1 MKFNGYLK
9 LRIGEAVDLK
19 PTTTSMRHAV
29 MFSKANQTMDPYIVV
44 KVDEYKIGQTHTKQK
59 TNMPTYNEEF
69 SVNVNNGKQVELAV
83 FHDAPIGYDDFV
95 ANCTIQF
102 DDLMKTTNREE
113 SFEGWIDLE
122 PEGKVYILITLTGS
136 FVDEFTR
143 KRQQAVRR
151 KIHQVNGHKFMS
163 TFLKQP
169 TFCFHCKDF
178 IWGVFG
184 KQGYQCQVCT
194 CVVHKR
200 CHQFVVT
207 VCPRMKKPAK
217 EQGFSINIPHKFNIH
232 NYKVPT
238 FCDHCGSLLWGLVRQ
253 GLHCKICKMNVH
265 IRCKGNVA
273 PNCGVNNVELANK
286 LAEMGLQPGGIT
298 KLIHKVYKEK
308 IICLSSQGL
317 AGMDTQCRT
326 LSVRGDQGQ
335 SKKDPDQ
342 KLGISNFT
350 LLQVLGKGSFGKV
363 MLVRLNGSDQVF
375 AVKVLKKDI
384 ILQDDDV
391 ECTMTEKR
399 VLSLASTH
407 PYLTQLY
414 CCFQTPERLFFVME
428 FVNGGD
434 LMFHIQKSR
443 KFEESRAKFYTAEI
457 TSALIFLHSNGI
469 IYRDLKLDNVLLDKD
484 GHCKLA
490 DFGMCKEGM
499 FEGVVTGTFCGTPD
513 YIAPEI
519 LQEMLYGPSVDWWAL
534 GVLLY
539 EMLSGHAPFEAE
551 NEDDLFESILTEE
564 IIYTSWFS
572 TNAVDI
578 LKGFLTKNPSRR
590 LGCVAAEGGEAAV
603 TSHPF
608 FTDIDWDKL
617 NQRELEPPFK
627 PRIKTAED
635 VNNFDPDFTQEDP
648 TLTPIDES
656 IIPSINQ
663 DEFQM
668 SWEIPLS
675 NLPLQV
681 WPSPNYNS

>member
-29 MFSKANQTMDPYIVV
+29 MFNKANQTMDPYIVV

-69 SVNVNNGKQVELAV
+69 SVNVNNGKQVELAI

-102 DDLMKTTNREE
+102 GDLMKSTNREE
-113 SFEGWIDLE
+113 SFEGWVDLE
-122 PEGKVYILITLTGS
+122 PEGKVYILVSLTGS
-136 FVDEFTR
+136 FIDDDAGGNTRPYKEFNR

-169 TFCFHCKDF
+169 TFCFHCKEF

-217 EQGFSINIPHKFNIH
+217 EETTNQGFSINVPHKFNIH

-238 FCDHCGSLLWGLVRQ
+238 FCDHCGSLLWGIVRQ

-286 LAEMGLQPGGIT
+286 LAEMGLQPGGLT
-298 KLIHKVYKEK
+298 KRNSMG
-308 IICLSSQGL
+308 LS
-317 AGMDTQCRT
+317 GMDAQSRT
-326 LSVRGDQGQ
+326 LSVRGDRGQ
-335 SKKDPDQ
+335 SKKEASR

-399 VLSLASTH
+399 VLSFASTH
-407 PYLTQLY
+407 PYLTQVY
-414 CCFQTPERLFFVME
+414 CCFQTLERLFFVME

-443 KFEESRAKFYTAEI
+443 KFEENRARFYTAEI
-457 TSALIFLHSNGI
+457 TSALIFLHSKGI
-469 IYRDLKLDNVLLDKD
+469 IYRLDRQMHSRQKIKGYLIQN
-484 GHCKLA
+484 
-490 DFGMCKEGM
+490 
-499 FEGVVTGTFCGTPD
+499 
-513 YIAPEI
+513 EI
-519 LQEMLYGPSVDWWAL
+519 SGCPKFNFYM
-534 GVLLY
+534 
-539 EMLSGHAPFEAE
+539 MLSGHAPFEAE

-564 IIYTSWFS
+564 IIYASWLS

-608 FTDIDWDKL
+608 FTSIDWNKL

-648 TLTPIDES
+648 TLTPIDEA
-656 IIPSINQ
+656 IIPSISQ
-663 DEFQM
+663 DEFRDF
-668 SWEIPLS
+668 SFTSPELLKVVS
-675 NLPLQV
+675 DLQ
-681 WPSPNYNS
+681 SRAEEMCDFMKEQNSGEFCDLIEPNKL

>member
-29 MFSKANQTMDPYIVV
+29 MFSKANQTLDPYIVV

-69 SVNVNNGKQVELAV
+69 SVNVNNGKQVELAI

-102 DDLMKTTNREE
+102 DDLMKSTNSEE

-122 PEGKVYILITLTGS
+122 PEGKVYILVTLTGS
-136 FVDEFTR
+136 FIDDDAGGNTRPYKEFTR

-217 EQGFSINIPHKFNIH
+217 EQTTNQGFSINIPHKFNIH

-286 LAEMGLQPGGIT
+286 LAEMGLQPRGMT
-298 KLIHKVYKEK
+298 KRNSV
-308 IICLSSQGL
+308 GL

-326 LSVRGDQGQ
+326 LSVRGDRGQ
-335 SKKDPDQ
+335 SKKDPNR

-414 CCFQTPERLFFVME
+414 CCFQTP
-428 FVNGGD
+428 
-434 LMFHIQKSR
+434 
-443 KFEESRAKFYTAEI
+443 
-457 TSALIFLHSNGI
+457 
-469 IYRDLKLDNVLLDKD
+469 
-484 GHCKLA
+484 
-490 DFGMCKEGM
+490 
-499 FEGVVTGTFCGTPD
+499 
-513 YIAPEI
+513 
-519 LQEMLYGPSVDWWAL
+519 
-534 GVLLY
+534 
-539 EMLSGHAPFEAE
+539 
-551 NEDDLFESILTEE
+551 
-564 IIYTSWFS
+564 
-572 TNAVDI
+572 
-578 LKGFLTKNPSRR
+578 FLTKNPSRR
-590 LGCVAAEGGEAAV
+590 LGCVAAEGGETAV

-608 FTDIDWDKL
+608 FTGIDWDKL

-648 TLTPIDES
+648 TLTPIDDA

-663 DEFQM
+663 DEFHNF
-668 SWEIPLS
+668 SFTSPELLKVVS
-675 NLPLQV
+675 DLQSRAEETCEAMKEQNAGGLRDV
-681 WPSPNYNS
+681 VEPNEL